1 MTQTAAI
8 FLDAYRNLNSKK
20 LFWVTLVISAI
31 VVVAFACVGIND
43 QGLKILAWQINTVV
57 NAKTMPPAT
66 FYKQIFVVGGVNLW
80 LAWLAAILALIS
92 TAGIFPDLI
101 SSGVIDLFVSKPIGR
116 LRLFLT
122 EYVAGLLFVTLQ
134 VTIFSAASFLVIGLR
149 GGVWEPGLF
158 VAVPVVVCFFSY
170 LFSVCALGRSQPIHR
185 RGHAVDA
192 AVLVHRLRD
201 RSGRTERVDVSGH
214 GKTRRNSRRRNAPAA
229 GAARAQARRKRSG
242 RR

>member
-43 QGLKILAWQINTVV
+43 QGLKILAWQIDTVV

-170 LFSVCALGRSQPIHR
+170 LFSVCALWAFSADPP
-185 RGHAVDA
+185 
-192 AVLVHRLRD
+192 
-201 RSGRTERVDVSGH
+201 
-214 GKTRRNSRRRNAPAA
+214 SRPCC
-229 GAARAQARRKRSG
+229 
-242 RR
+242 